1 MPVHVQVTFL
11 PHPMP
16 LVTFRNCLSP
26 GHVAILEWMLHHSL
40 ATGLERD
47 DFGTTPIHDAADQNQ
62 LECLHVFYNHSVNL
76 EPKDNEGLTPFNLAE
91 EKQHFRS
98 MQFLLN
104 PKKSFE
110 DSRRKS
116 FDIKVCRENYS
127 NRIFRISN

>member
-1 MPVHVQVTFL
+1 MQTNFFGLHNLYWSYV
-11 PHPMP
+11 
-16 LVTFRNCLSP
+16 

-47 DFGTTPIHDAADQNQ
+47 DFGATPIHDAADQNQ

-76 EPKDNEGLTPFNLAE
+76 EPKDNEGMTPFDLAE
-91 EKQHFRS
+91 EKQHFRC

-116 FDIKVCRENYS
+116 FDIKVHFKVFNQASSCV
-127 NRIFRISN
+127 